1 MKGERK
7 KPHERI
13 KNECKKSQG
22 PAQKEQEKPEKKF
35 CHTILLHVL
44 RRLEQKVPANEYSA
58 PMKQPI
64 LDMLRERTRM
74 SFPVEEPEA
83 TLESLLAACGLLLEL
98 ASADGTFSDD
108 ERKRILAILR
118 DEYQMCVG
126 DAEELMNLA
135 EQVLRDAEDDSEF
148 TRIINDHY
156 SV

>member
-1 MKGERK
+1 
-7 KPHERI
+7 
-13 KNECKKSQG
+13 
-22 PAQKEQEKPEKKF
+22 
-35 CHTILLHVL
+35 
-44 RRLEQKVPANEYSA
+44 
-58 PMKQPI
+58 
-64 LDMLRERTRM
+64 MLRERTRM

-118 DEYQMCVG
+118 DEYQMFVG

-156 SV
+156 SVHEKLFLVELLWRIVYADGKVDDREEHLIEKVGKQLDIPKNEILKALKRSTS